1 MAQKTSTAGKSIIKE
16 FEGFRAIAYLCP
28 AGVWTVGY
36 GSTRINGKP
45 VGKGTKITTEEAEV
59 FLEQDLKSFEDGV
72 SQNVSIELTQNQFD
86 ALVCFVYNVGLGNFK
101 KSTLL
106 KKLNA
111 GKLEEAAEEFLKW
124 DKSKGKSLPGLTRR
138 RKAERA
144 LFLSEGYDH
153 TDYKTDHRR
162 RNSR

>member
-1 MAQKTSTAGKSIIKE
+1 MAQKTSTAGKNIIKE

-111 GKLEEAAEEFLKW
+111 GKLEAAAEEFLKW

-144 LFLSEGYDH
+144 LFLSE
-153 TDYKTDHRR
+153 
-162 RNSR
+162 

>member
-1 MAQKTSTAGKSIIKE
+1 MTLKTSTFGKNIIKE

-45 VGKGTKITTEEAEV
+45 VGKGTKITTEEADV

-111 GKLEEAAEEFLKW
+111 GKLEAAAEEFLKW

-144 LFLSEGYDH
+144 LFLSE
-153 TDYKTDHRR
+153 
-162 RNSR
+162 

>member
-1 MAQKTSTAGKSIIKE
+1 MTLKTSTSGKNIIKE

-111 GKLEEAAEEFLKW
+111 GKLEDAAEEFLKW

-144 LFLSEGYDH
+144 LFLSE
-153 TDYKTDHRR
+153 
-162 RNSR
+162 

>member
-1 MAQKTSTAGKSIIKE
+1 MSKKTGESGKNLIKE

-45 VGKGTKITTEEAEV
+45 IGKGTKITTEEAEQ
-59 FLEQDLKSFEDGV
+59 FLEQDLKTFEDGV
-72 SQNVSIELTQNQFD
+72 TQNVSIELTQNQFD

-111 GKLEEAAEEFLKW
+111 GKVVEAADEFLKW
-124 DKSKGKSLPGLTRR
+124 DKSKGEALPGLTRR

-144 LFLSEGYDH
+144 LFLSE
-153 TDYKTDHRR
+153 
-162 RNSR
+162 